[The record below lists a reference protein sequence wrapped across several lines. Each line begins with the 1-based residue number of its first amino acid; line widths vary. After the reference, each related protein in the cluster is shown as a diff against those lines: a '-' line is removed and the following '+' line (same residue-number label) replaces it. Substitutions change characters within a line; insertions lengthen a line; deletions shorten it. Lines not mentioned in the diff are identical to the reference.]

1 MMEAA
6 GTGFRIPVYRLRK
19 QFAAF
24 VFQCFESLLCV
35 SARNQQLAAS
45 VAIPKYVVANYS
57 CTVTV
62 SPKTNGKPSI
72 PFGAC
77 GMRTVLFWIVC
88 QPSKMRA
95 RMSIFC
101 TYCLPVQLF
110 SNVKPNPMVQN
121 TSQPVHHYEDYI
133 APKR

>member
-24 VFQCFESLLCV
+24 VFQCLESLLCV

-57 CTVTV
+57 CIVTV
-62 SPKTNGKPSI
+62 SPKTNGKPFNSFRRLRNAHC
-72 PFGAC
+72 PLLDRVSTEQNASVNVNH
-77 GMRTVLFWIVC
+77 M
-88 QPSKMRA
+88 KMD
-95 RMSIFC
+95 FC
-101 TYCLPVQLF
+101 TYCRACTIIF
-110 SNVKPNPMVQN
+110 ECETKSNGTKHFA
-121 TSQPVHHYEDYI
+121 TGSSL
-133 APKR
+133 